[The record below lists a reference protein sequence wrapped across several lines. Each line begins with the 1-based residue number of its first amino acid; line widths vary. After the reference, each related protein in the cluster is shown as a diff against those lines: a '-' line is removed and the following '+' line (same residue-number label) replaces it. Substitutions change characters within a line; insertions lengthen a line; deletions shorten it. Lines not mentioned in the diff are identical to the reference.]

1 MKVPCIPHFEKL
13 KQLARV
19 TPGLD
24 LDAVTACVPL
34 LYLHREL
41 DAALEQHYEAYGLS
55 RGRWQLL
62 MQLYKAA
69 PPEGLTPAALAELT
83 GVTRAAITGLVDS
96 LAEAGL
102 VARGEVG
109 EDRRTYRVQ
118 LTPEGNAFLASVLPD
133 HMQRMQR
140 LMQAL
145 TPDERQ
151 TFVDLV
157 EKLRARVEVFRHAP
171 AEAA

>member
-1 MKVPCIPHFEKL
+1 MGCPWS
-13 KQLARV
+13 LAA
-19 TPGLD
+19 P
-24 LDAVTACVPL
+24 
-34 LYLHREL
+34 
-41 DAALEQHYEAYGLS
+41 DAALQGGS
-55 RGRWQLL
+55 
-62 MQLYKAA
+62 
-69 PPEGLTPAALAELT
+69 PEGLTPAALAELT
-83 GVTRAAITGLVDS
+83 GVTRAAVTGLVDS
-96 LAEAGL
+96 LVEAGL
-102 VARGEVG
+102 VARGDVG

-118 LTPEGNAFLASVLPD
+118 LTPQGNAFLAARLPD

-151 TFVDLV
+151 VFVELV